1 MMSLQLAKSILY
13 ASCQQFFDPVI
24 LFCTFS
30 SSFTPRGSLALSTV
44 KSATTPSSSTIGA
57 RSLEVDEE
65 KMFHEEQLLLR
76 GKIHRNAK
84 ISSTFLVMMQLA
96 TARSSLTEVHL

>member
-1 MMSLQLAKSILY
+1 MMSPQ
-13 ASCQQFFDPVI
+13 
-24 LFCTFS
+24 
-30 SSFTPRGSLALSTV
+30 GSLALSTA

-57 RSLEVDEE
+57 RSLAVVEE

-76 GKIHRNAK
+76 GKIHRNVK
-84 ISSTFLVMMQLA
+84 ISSTFLIMMQLS